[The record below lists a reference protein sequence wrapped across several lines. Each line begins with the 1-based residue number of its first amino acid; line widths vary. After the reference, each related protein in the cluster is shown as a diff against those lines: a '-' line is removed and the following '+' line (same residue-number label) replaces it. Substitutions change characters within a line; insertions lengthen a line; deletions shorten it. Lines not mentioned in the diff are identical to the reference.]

1 MEIPTISTT
10 GDDAIFNEF
19 NNQAVDEQEKKR
31 ASARQRKA
39 ASRARIMNDPNTKKA
54 ALEAGRI
61 HSQTYN
67 KKNKKEKLDTLITED
82 IEPARKKWDKA
93 YSNRRQLL
101 GGAGSSKTTP
111 SATPWLERPL
121 EQREIYN
128 VAKKEERYKEKINS
142 LEIQLQH
149 LKANTILSNGI
160 TVTNAAVFMT
170 EKQRFLIDEMMM
182 DTKFVKSFNE
192 ERLTYIYIYMD
203 ILERSSELYAKRLS
217 YNDVVTTI
225 AAEKLCEAGSMME
238 GSGFFA
244 VEACNA
250 DAARS
255 YVFSPEEMVRVTVET
270 SCNLSNLGHVAECQK
285 NFKKSDCGFMYKK
298 NNNNTGGIGCCKR

>member
-1 MEIPTISTT
+1 
-10 GDDAIFNEF
+10 
-19 NNQAVDEQEKKR
+19 
-31 ASARQRKA
+31 
-39 ASRARIMNDPNTKKA
+39 MNDPNTKKA

-101 GGAGSSKTTP
+101 VGAGSSKTTP

-121 EQREIYN
+121 ELREIYN
-128 VAKKEERYKEKINS
+128 VAKKEERYKEKINT

-160 TVTNAAVFMT
+160 TVTNAAVSMI

-192 ERLTYIYIYMD
+192 ERLTYIYMD
-203 ILERSSELYAKRLS
+203 MLERSSELYAKRLS

-225 AAEKLCEAGSMME
+225 AAEKLCEAGSMMG

-285 NFKKSDCGFMYKK
+285 NLGKSDCGFMYKK
-298 NNNNTGGIGCCKR
+298 TTITQAGLDAAKGN